1 MFQFQQKLNIKLAMR
16 RFCSLVIH
24 SNMPIFINLFIFPV
38 IWVQRRRIPELP
50 PSSGLSVSF
59 PEPELDVGCL
69 LLGVCPQL
77 TGVIMVGITYRSAS
91 ARPSI
96 SSTNKSVIP
105 HTQEGQQIPAR
116 GPAPSFK
123 DKETYQELF
132 KPLPKP
138 EPIPVFTQFKVGNSM
153 PS

>member
-1 MFQFQQKLNIKLAMR
+1 
-16 RFCSLVIH
+16 
-24 SNMPIFINLFIFPV
+24 
-38 IWVQRRRIPELP
+38 
-50 PSSGLSVSF
+50 
-59 PEPELDVGCL
+59 
-69 LLGVCPQL
+69 
-77 TGVIMVGITYRSAS
+77 MVGITYRSAS

-105 HTQEGQQIPAR
+105 HTQEGQHTPAR

-138 EPIPVFTQFKVGNSM
+138 EPIPVFTKFKVGHSM
-153 PS
+153 LYKFVSCKYIFALLSGGIKIMETAPRGKRSLNVNPIRKD